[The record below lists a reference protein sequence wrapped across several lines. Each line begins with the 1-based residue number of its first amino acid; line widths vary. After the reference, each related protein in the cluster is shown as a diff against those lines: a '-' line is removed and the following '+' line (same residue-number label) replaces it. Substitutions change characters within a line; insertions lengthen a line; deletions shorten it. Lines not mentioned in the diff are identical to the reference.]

1 AKMLQGDT
9 PLLLQ
14 NKPQKNVKENWD
26 RQDSSSRKRPE
37 RGVRDRGPRQ
47 ERSDRSARKD
57 APVED
62 GMDRY
67 RIEVGHNH
75 DVMPGNIVGAIAN
88 EVDIDSKFIG
98 RINIHDEYSLV
109 DLPAKIPSEMLEDL
123 KKVWVAGQ
131 QLRISLFDKN
141 KDSWKDNKEKSETR
155 DTGKG
160 KPKDKSKS
168 KSKLSI
174 KNSSKKKVRK
184 DKDKGKRKP

>member
-1 AKMLQGDT
+1 MVQGNT

-14 NKPQKNVKENWD
+14 NKPQKASRESWDKED
-26 RQDSSSRKRPE
+26 RSSSRKPA
-37 RGVRDRGPRQ
+37 RGERDRKPR
-47 ERSDRSARKD
+47 DRDRAARKD

-67 RIEVGHNH
+67 RIEVGHDH

-88 EVDIDSKFIG
+88 EVDIESKFIG

-109 DLPAKIPSEMLEDL
+109 DLPAKMPGEMLEDL

-141 KDSWKDNKEKSETR
+141 KDSWKEKGKSETR
-155 DTGKG
+155 GAGKG

-174 KNSSKKKVRK
+174 KKSSKKQVRTEK
-184 DKDKGKRKP
+184 EKGKSKP